1 MRALLNALQAGNRS
15 GTGRYAGE
23 LARALAAPEADFH
36 FDVLWPEGVEH
47 PPAGP
52 HVRVLPISGGALR
65 RLWTDHAAIR
75 RIARETSA
83 SVVHYPANIGPAIAP
98 EGLVVTVHDCS
109 FFREPAWFRRD
120 RAWYY
125 RLFVARGLR
134 GARRVI
140 VDSQATAADVEEWLH
155 VPHDCIDVIP
165 LGVGAMFRPMD
176 AAAQDAARR
185 RHGLPGAYFLYVGT
199 LEPRKNLPRIIAAW
213 AQATAHGGPD
223 LVIAGRRG
231 WKTGALDAAIAECPR
246 RDCIHLVG
254 FLPQT
259 DLPAVISAA
268 VAFVWPTLLEG
279 FGLPVLEAMACGVP
293 VITSDRS
300 SLPELTGDAALLVH
314 PEHIEDIAAAMRRL
328 MEDAALRQSLRD
340 KGMARAALFTWERT
354 ARLTLD
360 AYRRA
365 AEQGQPVHFDTA

>member
-23 LARALAAPEADFH
+23 LARALAALEADFH
-36 FDVLWPEGVEH
+36 LDVLWPEGLEH

-52 HVRVLPISGGALR
+52 RVRMLPISGGALR
-65 RLWTDHAAIR
+65 RLRTDHAAIR
-75 RIARETSA
+75 RIARESGAT
-83 SVVHYPANIGPAIAP
+83 VVHYPANIGPAIAP

-125 RLFVARGLR
+125 RRFVALGLR
-134 GARRVI
+134 RARRVI
-140 VDSQATAADVEEWLH
+140 VDSQATAADVGEWLH
-155 VPHDCIDVIP
+155 VPPERIDVIP
-165 LGVGAMFRPMD
+165 LGVGTHFRPAD
-176 AAAQDAARR
+176 AATQDAARR
-185 RHGLPGAYFLYVGT
+185 RHRLPESYFLYVGT

-213 AQATAHGGPD
+213 AQATAQDGPD

-231 WKTGALDAAIAECPR
+231 WKTGTLDAAIAQCPR

-254 FLPQT
+254 FLPQA
-259 DLPAVISAA
+259 DLPAVMSAA
-268 VAFVWPTLLEG
+268 VGFVWPTLLEG
-279 FGLPVLEAMACGVP
+279 FGLPVLEAMACGAP
-293 VITSDRS
+293 VITSNAS
-300 SLPELTGDAALLVH
+300 SLPELTGDAALLAH
-314 PEHIEDIAAAMRRL
+314 PENIEGIAAAMRRL
-328 MEDAALRQSLRD
+328 MEDAALRQLLRD
-340 KGMARAALFTWERT
+340 KGIARAALFTWERT

-365 AEQGQPVHFDTA
+365 LE